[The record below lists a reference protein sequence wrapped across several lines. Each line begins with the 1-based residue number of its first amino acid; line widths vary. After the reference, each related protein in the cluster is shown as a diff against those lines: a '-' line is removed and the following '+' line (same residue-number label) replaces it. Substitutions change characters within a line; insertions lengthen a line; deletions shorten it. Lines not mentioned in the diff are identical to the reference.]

1 MRRYPRLGCPIV
13 DEIAVTASAPELAMV
28 SQLLKASC
36 ASYTQRARSTCFV
49 LHTARKRAL
58 FLEVEGLLEP
68 EAYINEKST
77 AICCT
82 FL

>member
-1 MRRYPRLGCPIV
+1 MRCYPRLGCPVV

-49 LHTARKRAL
+49 PAMQKMQNNRDFTL
-58 FLEVEGLLEP
+58 
-68 EAYINEKST
+68 SQ
-77 AICCT
+77 
-82 FL
+82 